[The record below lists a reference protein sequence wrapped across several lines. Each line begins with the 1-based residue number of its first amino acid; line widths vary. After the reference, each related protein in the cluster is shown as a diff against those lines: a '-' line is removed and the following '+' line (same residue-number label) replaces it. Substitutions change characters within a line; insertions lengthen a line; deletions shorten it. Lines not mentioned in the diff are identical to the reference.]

1 MGKQEKIDNLTWK
14 YFRSQKKKELGKLFK
29 VIGWGL
35 LVIFIVVYI
44 ALSMVILMS
53 FLFGVLPHLIYDSLK
68 ITFIS
73 LERFCIIFFS
83 LTIILFFTI
92 NWLYGNYTEANRKA
106 KRYVNKKPKGGKKK

>member
-1 MGKQEKIDNLTWK
+1 MGKQEKIDELTWK
-14 YFRSQKKKELGKLFK
+14 YFRSQNSKEVGKLFK
-29 VIGWGL
+29 YVGL
-35 LVIFIVVYI
+35 GFLIIFSIIYI
-44 ALSMVILMS
+44 ALSMVILIV
-53 FLFGVLPHLIYDSLK
+53 FLFEVLPNLIYDSLK